1 MKPKIETKYVY
12 FSIELTEIEVD
23 DLTVRLTGIK
33 LKNFKNVKY
42 GELDRESSVF
52 IPVAKYECLIGKDK
66 EEMMDLLV
74 AKRMAYTTSR
84 SSVF

>member
-1 MKPKIETKYVY
+1 M
-12 FSIELTEIEVD
+12 D

-74 AKRMAYTTSR
+74 AKRMAYMTSR
-84 SSVF
+84 SILCLLNIMKRIILQLDA